1 MPLPLRD
8 HEGVALAT
16 LSIVWSAG
24 LSVLGDKVGLLT
36 DTPALYVHDTGGLLG
51 GEKRLEM
58 VPLDLAAAAL
68 HYSHDAGRVRGYA
81 HWNGVRIAF
90 EIHGPASALWQAL
103 PTSEEDAAFSTPME
117 VSVRGKFDEDS
128 LSRRLQ
134 SYGIDSYHSW
144 HQPYQIDG
152 LTPATLVLVE
162 HRVNAGEMH
171 VRVTV
176 RDGRLRLHKGREIV
190 ADLPA
195 DRLSVAEP
203 PGNMLRIATSVTVA
217 DRATDG
223 LEIGFPAATYAKAL
237 YEALGPRTGGATA
250 TAAASAHV
258 IGKGFDGRAD
268 VVLGD
273 NELSVAAHG
282 GSATRAFTLS
292 APAFRIA
299 GTSAAF
305 ILGDAKGGVLRVEP
319 DSPQL
324 RQSIQDDSHVREA
337 ALRTLESGPWPVM
350 VDDQPALIG
359 RAKKKGCLFLRGDA
373 IDETLNAGDMSTS
386 LTFPPEQAVLT
397 IHTEDRQRVV
407 VGERETL
414 RAALGMIRTQSFAV
428 GAADDEQLV
437 HLLVGLEGRYLEY
450 TLFGPILELHRVLL
464 DQVGV
469 KSMVDHLRAPDGRP
483 AALALASVMASGT
496 AEVRTH
502 FNRVLYSLPAFL
514 VDVDSELLG
523 AEPPDRARRKRDMSR
538 YRAILGSLRLLLSET
553 HWTREM
559 LLRIEAVQGNL
570 RSADY
575 TGAAISLVGAALVNP
590 IFLLSGAQQTMAARA
605 GKSAQRDAVDR
616 TTMET
621 VQRVMRQWDELI
633 HVQLPGIAHQ
643 VMDGLFP
650 LRWEMARDI
659 AATLKAA
666 TGKAKTRLRERLVTR
681 AVKLESYLMFPE
693 GANAPVR
700 NDVVEASE
708 TLRQALADAPFE
720 RF

>member
-1 MPLPLRD
+1 M
-8 HEGVALAT
+8 A
-16 LSIVWSAG
+16 
-24 LSVLGDKVGLLT
+24 
-36 DTPALYVHDTGGLLG
+36 
-51 GEKRLEM
+51 
-58 VPLDLAAAAL
+58 PLDPAAAAL
-68 HYSHDAGRVRGYA
+68 HYSHHAGRVRGHA
-81 HWNGVRIAF
+81 RWPNGVRIAF
-90 EIHGPASALWQAL
+90 EIHESASGLWQAL
-103 PTSEEDAAFSTPME
+103 PTSEEGAAFSTPME
-117 VSVRGKFDEDS
+117 VTVRGKFDEDP
-128 LSRRLQ
+128 LTRRLQ
-134 SYGIDSYHSW
+134 PYGIETHHAW

-203 PGNMLRIATSVTVA
+203 PGNVLRIATSVTVA
-217 DRATDG
+217 DLATDG
-223 LEIGFPAATYAKAL
+223 LEIMFPNATYAKAL

-250 TAAASAHV
+250 TAAASAQV
-258 IGKGFDGRAD
+258 LGKGFDGRAD

-282 GSATRAFTLS
+282 GSTTRTFTLS

-324 RQSIQDDSHVREA
+324 RQGIQDDSHVREA

-359 RAKKKGCLFLRGDA
+359 RAKKKGCLFLRGEA
-373 IDETLNAGDMSTS
+373 IDETLNAGDLKTS

-397 IHTEDRQRVV
+397 LHADDHRRAV

-414 RAALGMIRTQSFAV
+414 RAALGMIRTQAFAV
-428 GAADDEQLV
+428 GDVDDEQLV

-469 KSMVDHLRAPDGRP
+469 KSMIDHLRAPDGP
-483 AALALASVMASGT
+483 AAALALASVMASGT
-496 AEVRTH
+496 AEVREH
-502 FNRVLYSLPAFL
+502 FNRVLYSLPTFL

-523 AEPPDRARRKRDMSR
+523 AEPPDQVRRKRDVVR

-605 GKSAQRDAVDR
+605 GKSAQQDAVDR
-616 TTMET
+616 TTMDTIE
-621 VQRVMRQWDELI
+621 RVMRQWDELI

-650 LRWEMARDI
+650 LRWETARDI
-659 AATLKAA
+659 VATLEAA
-666 TGKAKTRLRERLVTR
+666 KGKAKTGLRERLVAR

-693 GANAPVR
+693 GANAPAR

-708 TLRQALADAPFE
+708 ALRRALADAPFE